1 MIKLEEMGT
10 ILMHIALQ
18 YTHPD
23 FESMYSD
30 WSTVHDI
37 GEKLVKMSD
46 QPQLNENQQM
56 MSEAGLI
63 GVIYSQLLEEFG
75 FGYINKDLWMI
86 AENLSEKIA
95 NEQPQLNENQ
105 QNLIIWM
112 QDNECY
118 TDDPL
123 ESISDLFLEGTPSD
137 HFLDLPLSCVEA
149 AYQSLTNQQKV
160 EMVQKYLEQYLE
172 QEEE

>member
-1 MIKLEEMGT
+1 MNVIKLEEMGT

-46 QPQLNENQQM
+46 QPQLNPNQQM
-56 MSEAGLI
+56 LSGSELI
-63 GVIYSQLLEEFG
+63 GVIYSQLLEDFG
-75 FGYINKDLWMI
+75 FEYIEKDLWMI

-95 NEQPQLNENQ
+95 NDQPKLNPNQ
-105 QNLIIWM
+105 QIVLEWLKLQAPTAKPMQVIFWM
-112 QDNECY
+112 MNNAAWGKLDELRKPIMHL
-118 TDDPL
+118 TDKQQAQVL
-123 ESISDLFLEGTPSD
+123 EEFGKW
-137 HFLDLPLSCVEA
+137 A
-149 AYQSLTNQQKV
+149 Q
-160 EMVQKYLEQYLE
+160 E

>member
-1 MIKLEEMGT
+1 MSKLEEMGT

-46 QPQLNENQQM
+46 QPQLNENQQIVLEWLKLQAPTAKPMQVIFWM
-56 MSEAGLI
+56 MNNAAWGKLDELRKPIMHLTDKQQAQ
-63 GVIYSQLLEEFG
+63 VLEEFG
-75 FGYINKDLWMI
+75 KW
-86 AENLSEKIA
+86 
-95 NEQPQLNENQ
+95 
-105 QNLIIWM
+105 
-112 QDNECY
+112 
-118 TDDPL
+118 
-123 ESISDLFLEGTPSD
+123 
-137 HFLDLPLSCVEA
+137 
-149 AYQSLTNQQKV
+149 
-160 EMVQKYLEQYLE
+160 VQE